1 MKKII
6 CITLMMA
13 MCLVFPHK
21 AFAIDFPGDTP
32 TIEALINLHKL
43 IKSEEDDAMA
53 RIATSFGEQ
62 SLVTKEAK
70 AFNDARATLDSKLN
84 NAYSYVLFA
93 AALSGTANSLYK
105 LINEYSR
112 FTQSTAETAFSK
124 PMVAWY
130 YAEASLA
137 CARELKNIRQ
147 MYLTLSATGLNV
159 MKASMD
165 EKMTLIYALRSYI
178 DNMLRIIDQAYVWC
192 SIVAVGGFHHDYIWD
207 ILNSE
212 VTDGIAEGV
221 ISIWNES

>member
-1 MKKII
+1 MKRII
-6 CITLMMA
+6 LITLMMA
-13 MCLVFPHK
+13 MCHVSPYK
-21 AFAIDFPGDTP
+21 ALAIDLPGDMP
-32 TIEALINLHKL
+32 TIEALISLHKL

-62 SLVTKEAK
+62 SLVTKGAK
-70 AFNDARATLDSKLN
+70 AFNDVRATLDSKLN

-105 LINEYSR
+105 LINEYSK
-112 FTQSTAETAFSK
+112 FTQSTASTAFSK

-130 YAEASLA
+130 YAEANLA

-147 MYLTLSATGLNV
+147 MYLTLSSTGLNV

-192 SIVAVGGFHHDYIWD
+192 SIVAVGGFHYDYIWD

-212 VTDGIAEGV
+212 VTDEIAEGV

>member
-13 MCLVFPHK
+13 LCLVSPHK
-21 AFAIDFPGDTP
+21 AFAIDFPGDSP

-62 SLVTKEAK
+62 SLVTKGAK
-70 AFNDARATLDSKLN
+70 AFNDARTTLDSK
-84 NAYSYVLFA
+84 
-93 AALSGTANSLYK
+93 SGTANSLYK
-105 LINEYSR
+105 LINEYSK
-112 FTQSTAETAFSK
+112 FTQSTASTAFSK

-130 YAEASLA
+130 YAEANLA

-165 EKMTLIYALRSYI
+165 EKMTLIYTLKGYI

-192 SIVAVGGFHHDYIWD
+192 SIVAVGGFHYDYIWD

-212 VTDGIAEGV
+212 VTDEIAEGV